1 MLYGENNNIIFCN
14 ENSNIFII
22 NNKNSNNK
30 NTSIT
35 SAVSS
40 TDIRCL
46 ILKNLRLFSD
56 TIGSCFDLIVYFYSN
71 LSINIY
77 NNITFTPLNNS
88 IDKCINSSNDIINSI
103 NDSSLDFIKRDYL
116 DIIDKFNNIKLI
128 LSNFKSSIRL
138 VDSFD
143 YLESFIQYLS
153 IIINNY
159 TTVILYFITG
169 DDTIKNFINYFN
181 NLIDSLASYMQLLK
195 EPITD
200 YYSNNN
206 ISNSGNLLE
215 VNSILICLTNIK
227 NLNNTYTDSNLNILL
242 EKCINISNST
252 IDLINNLITP
262 LKTVLSNS
270 SSNNTKQIVKTYFL
284 GFYGVLKNLSNIY
297 DNYGFQL
304 INSVFK
310 SQFSNLTC

>member
-1 MLYGENNNIIFCN
+1 
-14 ENSNIFII
+14 
-22 NNKNSNNK
+22 
-30 NTSIT
+30 
-35 SAVSS
+35 
-40 TDIRCL
+40 
-46 ILKNLRLFSD
+46 
-56 TIGSCFDLIVYFYSN
+56 
-71 LSINIY
+71 
-77 NNITFTPLNNS
+77 
-88 IDKCINSSNDIINSI
+88 
-103 NDSSLDFIKRDYL
+103 
-116 DIIDKFNNIKLI
+116 
-128 LSNFKSSIRL
+128 L